1 MIAALGR
8 SVLHTIETCHA
19 GQGMSRPLI
28 LVAALGLFSAASF
41 VRPSH
46 AQDEQPLQP
55 RVLAPGVLTVVEPDV
70 KPAETFSEYRKLPD
84 LETTPFTPNEA
95 PATETLHS
103 RAQRVIF
110 RHDVWCYEF
119 SFKPLRTIRLE
130 VPQPTG
136 KMQEKLIW
144 YMVYRVRNLGEAATL
159 GDALVATEENVNMFE
174 VEPKADPEDTALAGR
189 FFPSFVLEGWSATSV
204 EGNYDRKA
212 YLDRIIPN
220 VIPKIQEQEDPATTF
235 HSSVDIST
243 INIPAG
249 DEDSAEGVWGVAVWE
264 DIDPRIDYLSVYV
277 QGLTNAY
284 RIKYLADGKREYELK
299 TLQINFW
306 RPGDTLNEDRDEIRL
321 GIPLVDSMREQALIT
336 FHYGLPGP
344 VIQAEKYSPE
354 TGKTVRLFELDGVT
368 GLKQLDGT
376 PEQVYLNE
384 DLDSRLLIQMQEGE
398 MPKVV
403 RDEFAKY
410 GVDVPENV
418 ALSEDIRNRLWSFEV
433 DEDGETSIY
442 RLHFTPRYWEK
453 VGRQF
458 RYLDRLEY
466 MWIYR

>member
-1 MIAALGR
+1 
-8 SVLHTIETCHA
+8 
-19 GQGMSRPLI
+19 MSRPLI
-28 LVAALGLFSAASF
+28 LVAALGFLSAASI
-41 VRPSH
+41 VRPSQ

-55 RVLAPGVLTVVEPDV
+55 RVLAPGVLTVVEPNV
-70 KPAETFSEYRKLPD
+70 KPAETFSDYRKLPD

-95 PATETLHS
+95 PVTETLHS

-119 SFKPLRTIRLE
+119 AFKPLRTMRLE

-144 YMVYRVRNLGEAATL
+144 YMVYRVRNLGEAGAL
-159 GDALVATEENVNMFE
+159 GDTLVGTEENVNKFE
-174 VEPKADPEDTALAGR
+174 VQPKADLEPTTLPGR
-189 FFPSFVLEGWSATSV
+189 FFPSFVLEGWSANAGDTTY
-204 EGNYDRKA
+204 ERKA

-220 VIPKIQEQEDPATTF
+220 VIPKIQEREDPATKLN
-235 HSSVDIST
+235 SSVDIST
-243 INIPAG
+243 LNIPAG
-249 DEDSAEGVWGVAVWE
+249 DADTAEGVWGVAVWE

-277 QGLTNAY
+277 QGISNAY
-284 RIKYLADGKREYELK
+284 RIKYLADGERKYEMK

-306 RPGDTLNEDRDEIRL
+306 RPGDTLDEDRDEIRL
-321 GIPLVDSMREQALIT
+321 GIPLVDSLREQALIT
-336 FHYGLPGP
+336 IRYGLPGP
-344 VIQAEKYSPE
+344 VIRTERYLPE
-354 TGKTVRLFELDGVT
+354 TGKAVQLFELDGVT
-368 GLKQLDGT
+368 GLQELDGT

-384 DLDSRLLIQMQEGE
+384 DLDSRLLIQLQGGE
-398 MPKVV
+398 IPKVIA
-403 RDEFAKY
+403 DEFAKF

-418 ALSEDIRNRLWSFEV
+418 AISEDIRNRLWSFEV
-433 DEDGETSIY
+433 DVDGQPDGQPVVY
-442 RLHFTPRYWEK
+442 RIHFTPRYWEK